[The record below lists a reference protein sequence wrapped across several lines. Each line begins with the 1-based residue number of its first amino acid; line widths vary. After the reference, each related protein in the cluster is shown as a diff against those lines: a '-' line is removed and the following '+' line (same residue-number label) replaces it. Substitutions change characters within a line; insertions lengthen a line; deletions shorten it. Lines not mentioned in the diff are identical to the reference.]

1 MKKHEKQCFL
11 KHETH
16 LPS

>member
-1 MKKHEKQCFL
+1 MKKHEKHCFL